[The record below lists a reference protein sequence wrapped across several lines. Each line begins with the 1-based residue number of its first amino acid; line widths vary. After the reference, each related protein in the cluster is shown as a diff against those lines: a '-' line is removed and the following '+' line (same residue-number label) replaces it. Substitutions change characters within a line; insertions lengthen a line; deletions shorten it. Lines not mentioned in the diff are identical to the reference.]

1 MTSTTPPDPAEQPA
15 PADGTSTSPATP
27 NPGDATDATASSP
40 ALDESTSGAPAA
52 TKRAPRTTA
61 SRASGAAKAPAKR
74 PATPRTRTTSTDEAA
89 GESGETTTPKTT
101 TARSATTRSAAA
113 KTTASKSTTA
123 RATAAKRT
131 PAKRTPAKATPAAD
145 GSEAVESSESTAAP
159 KTPRATTTRTT
170 AAKPSTKSSDTKT
183 TTART
188 TATKSTTTRTPA
200 KRTPTRAAGTRTTA
214 AKQSEQT
221 AAAGAG
227 VLDEIS
233 APETVGQTPTPV
245 PSEQQP
251 AAASDRTTA
260 DAPRADDA
268 PTRTPT
274 AEPPAPAAPALDD
287 AQQTT
292 TPSPGQST
300 SVAPSP
306 EEVVAPATAPK
317 RPAGR
322 QAPTPRSAEAT
333 TPVAATTQRSEPTA
347 DDAHPVVLSIS
358 GLVKQFGDT
367 VAVDGVDLEVR
378 RGSFYGI
385 VGPNG
390 AGKTTTLSMVTGL
403 LRPDAGSITVQGVDV
418 WQDPAE
424 AKRAIGVLP
433 DRLRLFDRLTGSQLL
448 YYSGVLRGLD
458 PATVKS
464 RTGDLAR
471 AFGLDDA
478 LGRLVSDYSAGM
490 TKKIALAA
498 ALIHSPRLLILDEPF
513 ESVDPVS
520 AANVIEILQR
530 YVANGGTVVLSS
542 HGMDF
547 IQRVCDHVAIIVQGK
562 VLAAGSVDEVR
573 GTGTLEERFVELAGG
588 RKSAEGMEWLH
599 SFSD

>member
-1 MTSTTPPDPAEQPA
+1 M
-15 PADGTSTSPATP
+15 
-27 NPGDATDATASSP
+27 
-40 ALDESTSGAPAA
+40 
-52 TKRAPRTTA
+52 
-61 SRASGAAKAPAKR
+61 
-74 PATPRTRTTSTDEAA
+74 
-89 GESGETTTPKTT
+89 
-101 TARSATTRSAAA
+101 
-113 KTTASKSTTA
+113 
-123 RATAAKRT
+123 
-131 PAKRTPAKATPAAD
+131 PAKRTPA
-145 GSEAVESSESTAAP
+145 
-159 KTPRATTTRTT
+159 RT
-170 AAKPSTKSSDTKT
+170 S
-183 TTART
+183 
-188 TATKSTTTRTPA
+188 
-200 KRTPTRAAGTRTTA
+200 A
-214 AKQSEQT
+214 AKQTEQT
-221 AAAGAG
+221 AAAVAG
-227 VLDEIS
+227 VLDEVS
-233 APETVGQTPTPV
+233 APGSVDRATTSA
-245 PSEQQP
+245 PSEQP
-251 AAASDRTTA
+251 SPEVADRIIV
-260 DAPRADDA
+260 DEPRPDH
-268 PTRTPT
+268 T
-274 AEPPAPAAPALDD
+274 
-287 AQQTT
+287 QTT
-292 TPSPGQST
+292 TPVSASST
-300 SVAPSP
+300 AEQAADDTAPQTTPAPSESVSVAPP
-306 EEVVAPATAPK
+306 QEEVVAPAAAPK
-317 RPAGR
+317 RPVGR
-322 QAPTPRSAEAT
+322 PAATPPSAAT
-333 TPVAATTQRSEPTA
+333 SSPAATTAQRTEA
-347 DDAHPVVLSIS
+347 ADDDAHPVVLSIS

-464 RTGDLAR
+464 RTADLAR

>member
-1 MTSTTPPDPAEQPA
+1 MAQPSAPDEQSAAA
-15 PADGTSTSPATP
+15 PS
-27 NPGDATDATASSP
+27 
-40 ALDESTSGAPAA
+40 AA
-52 TKRAPRTTA
+52 KRAPRTTTP
-61 SRASGAAKAPAKR
+61 RASGTAKR
-74 PATPRTRTTSTDEAA
+74 PSAARTTTGADPTDATGA
-89 GESGETTTPKTT
+89 KKTT
-101 TARSATTRSAAA
+101 ATRSTGSRTTAA
-113 KTTASKSTTA
+113 KTGTARTTA
-123 RATAAKRT
+123 AKTGTARTTAAKRT
-131 PAKRTPAKATPAAD
+131 PAKAAPETDPSIATPASPDD
-145 GSEAVESSESTAAP
+145 GSTPAVPAS
-159 KTPRATTTRTT
+159 TPRAPRTTTRTT
-170 AAKPSTKSSDTKT
+170 GASSGTKTPAAKTGTS
-183 TTART
+183 RT
-188 TATKSTTTRTPA
+188 TAAKSTTTRTPA
-200 KRTPTRAAGTRTTA
+200 KRTPARSGTARTTTP
-214 AKQSEQT
+214 KPNEQT
-221 AAAGAG
+221 AAASAG
-227 VLDEIS
+227 VLDEVRAPVVGDTS
-233 APETVGQTPTPV
+233 APAAEPGSTPDVDTTVTPTESDRVDGSTAASEPTTATTVDPVTAPETAATTTTEDPRPTVESARTEP
-245 PSEQQP
+245 
-251 AAASDRTTA
+251 ASDVQA
-260 DAPRADDA
+260 AQPSV
-268 PTRTPT
+268 
-274 AEPPAPAAPALDD
+274 AAP
-287 AQQTT
+287 
-292 TPSPGQST
+292 P
-300 SVAPSP
+300 V
-306 EEVVAPATAPK
+306 APK
-317 RPAGR
+317 RPVARPTTTKPPSTPAESPAAGKGADTA
-322 QAPTPRSAEAT
+322 APEAN
-333 TPVAATTQRSEPTA
+333 PI
-347 DDAHPVVLSIS
+347 VLSIS

-403 LRPDAGSITVQGVDV
+403 LRPDAGSIRVQGVDV

-433 DRLRLFDRLTGSQLL
+433 DRLRLFDRLTGNQLL

-464 RTGDLAR
+464 RTTDLAR